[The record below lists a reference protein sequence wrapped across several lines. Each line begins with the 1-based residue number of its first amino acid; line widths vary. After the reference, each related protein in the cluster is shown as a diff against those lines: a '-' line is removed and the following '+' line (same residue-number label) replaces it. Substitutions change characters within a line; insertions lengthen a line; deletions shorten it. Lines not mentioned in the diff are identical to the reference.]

1 MLCITFH
8 VNALSLPVFGPFLG
22 KKRGGNSKLYCGS
35 GLGQLLIMSAS
46 AKHNMDISITLF
58 VGFGGLEKGRLL

>member
-1 MLCITFH
+1 MTACLH
-8 VNALSLPVFGPFLG
+8 VLWSFVWEN
-22 KKRGGNSKLYCGS
+22 GGNVKLYCDS
-35 GLGQLLIMSAS
+35 GIGQLLIMSAS